1 MLATQ
6 QIGNEV
12 TITRYTYDGEGN
24 RIASQT
30 NEQDA
35 VYYVNDTSGLSMVL
49 AETDENGNEKAFYT
63 IGQERISLSRD
74 GEVWYYGYDGHGDT
88 RLLMDEAGTVTDT
101 YRYDAWGNMLSK
113 TGSTGNTYLYTGE
126 SFDANTGLY
135 YLRARYMNPANGLFI
150 SMDSYQGSLYE
161 PVTLHKYL
169 YANANPVVYTDPT
182 GYFSFSET
190 QIAQTIQAELNSQV
204 TLSFKTVMKMVNV
217 ASTSY
222 STTRRAVTSIL
233 EGDSAMSVMGEW
245 LIGAISGA
253 LIGILLPIACVIPKP
268 VMTVISV
275 LLTVLIVP
283 QVIEDW
289 KNGDYDL
296 AVAGGLQM
304 LSSLSAI
311 FMKCFTGD
319 TLVATEDGDKRID
332 EIAVGDYV
340 WSEDTV
346 TGEQVLKRVSK
357 VYVKETDHLI
367 HIGTS
372 TGEDIETTENHPF
385 YTEERGWVAASEL
398 EEGETLHTEDGSVV
412 TVTYNQDE
420 WLREPVKVYNLEVER
435 LHTYYVTADRVLV
448 HNEYS
453 VGDETPGGRK
463 FTRHGAERANERGYS
478 GEDIDDI
485 LDSWT
490 NSYPQENGKIAYA
503 KSQTYGYDVVVM
515 DEDGETIVSVI
526 GGNAK
531 KGYRNTL
538 NTIQDVIKMIKNYM
552 NQ

>member
-1 MLATQ
+1 
-6 QIGNEV
+6 
-12 TITRYTYDGEGN
+12 
-24 RIASQT
+24 
-30 NEQDA
+30 
-35 VYYVNDTSGLSMVL
+35 
-49 AETDENGNEKAFYT
+49 
-63 IGQERISLSRD
+63 
-74 GEVWYYGYDGHGDT
+74 
-88 RLLMDEAGTVTDT
+88 
-101 YRYDAWGNMLSK
+101 
-113 TGSTGNTYLYTGE
+113 
-126 SFDANTGLY
+126 
-135 YLRARYMNPANGLFI
+135 
-150 SMDSYQGSLYE
+150 MDSYQGSLYE

-217 ASTSY
+217 ASTCY

-245 LIGAISGA
+245 LIGAISGV

-283 QVIEDW
+283 QVIEEW

-304 LSSLSAI
+304 LSSLSTI

-332 EIAVGDYV
+332 EIAVGDFV
-340 WSEDTV
+340 WAEDTV

-398 EEGETLHTEDGSVV
+398 EEGETLHTEDGDIV
-412 TVTYNQDE
+412 TVTYNYDE
-420 WLREPVKVYNLEVER
+420 WLEEPVKVYNLEVEG

-448 HNEYS
+448 HNEYGQNS
-453 VGDETPGGRK
+453 
-463 FTRHGAERANERGYS
+463 
-478 GEDIDDI
+478 DIDDAISQVPDDLKQEGKCDGFAQSLVNI
-485 LDSWT
+485 LKKLGIPYEIIRIDSDFYVYSDKA
-490 NSYPQENGKIAYA
+490 NMSIGNKYH
-503 KSQTYGYDVVVM
+503 YGVK
-515 DEDGETIVSVI
+515 I
-526 GGNAK
+526 GGFVYDNMTPNGMSFDAWLSDL
-531 KGYRNTL
+531 GLTGEFDGIDWSFVNEIL
-538 NTIQDVIKMIKNYM
+538 NH
-552 NQ
+552 